1 MPVSDG
7 VDGGRDRDDRGRF
20 LRGNKSGRGNDLHR
34 RVARHRELVD
44 KAVSDADTLR
54 VLGAL
59 AKAARGGD
67 VAAGRLV
74 LAYKLGR
81 ARLAPAAEHVDVE
94 IPAIASAADCVAA
107 SSAILGALGRR
118 DGPQSG
124 REPRVRDA
132 AQGARGGNTLG
143 GRQPMRKRDLQKRL
157 EALERRPAS
166 AAQLCAAVVRF
177 QETGQLPAQ
186 PRIAQLVFDYCRFL

>member
-1 MPVSDG
+1 VPVSDG

-107 SSAILGALGRR
+107 SSAILGALANGRLT
-118 DGPQSG
+118 PEAALQLASVVEMG
-124 REPRVRDA
+124 RKAVESHEFETRLRA
-132 AQGARGGNTLG
+132 LEEAT
-143 GRQPMRKRDLQKRL
+143 RL
-157 EALERRPAS
+157 EDDNL
-166 AAQLCAAVVRF
+166 
-177 QETGQLPAQ
+177 
-186 PRIAQLVFDYCRFL
+186 